1 MDNNNSLNQNDKI
14 NIPELKS
21 KREFKKEDFEI
32 ISISG
37 KGSYGIVYKVKLKND
52 SSNKI
57 YAIKVMEINIMK
69 KLKKIHHIY
78 LENEILYELN
88 HPNIENLIGSF
99 KTNEK
104 IYLVL
109 DYLSKG
115 DFSDF
120 LKYNN
125 LKDKTIRFYSAEIVN
140 MLQYLQSKNMIH
152 RDLKPENIML
162 DNKNHLKLIDFA
174 TVKIIGK
181 KFDKEKMIFIN
192 DDEKNNLDNNN
203 LDNNNLDN
211 EDKEINKKRSSTFVG
226 TAEYVS
232 PEILSDNPPSFGTD
246 IWALGCIIYKMY
258 YNKTPFVD
266 KTEYLIFK
274 NIEKNEINFD
284 DNILIPDDAKDIIKK
299 LLIKDPFLR
308 LGGGSNGSEYDINSL
323 KKHPFFNNINFDNI
337 INENPPFENEFN
349 FSYLNNNDNNENN
362 KEKENNVEILKEG
375 ILEKKSPWL
384 HYNKR
389 KVILYST
396 PKINYIDPKTNE
408 VKGTIELNKECKA
421 EHIDMS
427 IFVLTTPNRKFKFK
441 VNDNSA
447 YVWEKIINDA
457 IKNYSKN

>member
-1 MDNNNSLNQNDKI
+1 
-14 NIPELKS
+14 
-21 KREFKKEDFEI
+21 
-32 ISISG
+32 
-37 KGSYGIVYKVKLKND
+37 
-52 SSNKI
+52 
-57 YAIKVMEINIMK
+57 
-69 KLKKIHHIY
+69 
-78 LENEILYELN
+78 
-88 HPNIENLIGSF
+88 
-99 KTNEK
+99 
-104 IYLVL
+104 
-109 DYLSKG
+109 
-115 DFSDF
+115 
-120 LKYNN
+120 
-125 LKDKTIRFYSAEIVN
+125 
-140 MLQYLQSKNMIH
+140 
-152 RDLKPENIML
+152 
-162 DNKNHLKLIDFA
+162 
-174 TVKIIGK
+174 
-181 KFDKEKMIFIN
+181 
-192 DDEKNNLDNNN
+192 
-203 LDNNNLDN
+203 
-211 EDKEINKKRSSTFVG
+211 
-226 TAEYVS
+226 
-232 PEILSDNPPSFGTD
+232 
-246 IWALGCIIYKMY
+246 MY

>member
-1 MDNNNSLNQNDKI
+1 
-14 NIPELKS
+14 
-21 KREFKKEDFEI
+21 
-32 ISISG
+32 
-37 KGSYGIVYKVKLKND
+37 
-52 SSNKI
+52 
-57 YAIKVMEINIMK
+57 
-69 KLKKIHHIY
+69 
-78 LENEILYELN
+78 
-88 HPNIENLIGSF
+88 
-99 KTNEK
+99 
-104 IYLVL
+104 
-109 DYLSKG
+109 
-115 DFSDF
+115 
-120 LKYNN
+120 
-125 LKDKTIRFYSAEIVN
+125 
-140 MLQYLQSKNMIH
+140 
-152 RDLKPENIML
+152 
-162 DNKNHLKLIDFA
+162 
-174 TVKIIGK
+174 
-181 KFDKEKMIFIN
+181 
-192 DDEKNNLDNNN
+192 
-203 LDNNNLDN
+203 
-211 EDKEINKKRSSTFVG
+211 
-226 TAEYVS
+226 
-232 PEILSDNPPSFGTD
+232 
-246 IWALGCIIYKMY
+246 MY

-274 NIEKNEINFD
+274 NIEKKEIDFD